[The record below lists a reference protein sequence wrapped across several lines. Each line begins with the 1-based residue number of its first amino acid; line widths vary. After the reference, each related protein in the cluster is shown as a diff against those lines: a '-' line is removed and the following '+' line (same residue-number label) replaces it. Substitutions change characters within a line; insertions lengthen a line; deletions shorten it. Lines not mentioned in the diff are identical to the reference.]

1 MAFARMAAFASAPA
15 CCDLDR
21 APDLPPDVER
31 PCARGF
37 RGQIRLRGRRAR
49 RGARAVDGRKSPAR
63 ASLMSARACAIIGL
77 VRLDRLVGHHDDPH
91 ELVEFGI
98 MKDRPPRAFWL
109 VCARRRDLPALDLLE
124 LRRHDRRRPLE
135 VGTDRRTSG
144 ERKRGDKRR
153 RPRKRQELERASVR
167 RQPRPTDGRGHDV
180 DSRSLAYPY
189 SCPRYAG
196 QVVNAQSD
204 SEAPPPGRLALP
216 NLLSAAL

>member
-1 MAFARMAAFASAPA
+1 MSPEASAVKFV
-15 CCDLDR
+15 CEGE
-21 APDLPPDVER
+21 ER
-31 PCARGF
+31 VAEPVPLTVGKES
-37 RGQIRLRGRRAR
+37 
-49 RGARAVDGRKSPAR
+49 GARLIDERQR
-63 ASLMSARACAIIGL
+63 LAIVGL

-91 ELVEFGI
+91 ELVELRI
-98 MKDRPPRAFWL
+98 MKDGPPRAFRL

-180 DSRSLAYPY
+180 DSRRLAYPY
-189 SCPRYAG
+189 SGPRYAG

-204 SEAPPPGRLALP
+204 SGAPPPGRLALP